1 MTFLRRR
8 PSVDHRGWTAPP
20 KPIFGRRGIAALLL
34 VTLLGGALVSI
45 PPANV
50 SAGALSDAIA
60 QQQALQA
67 QIDRQKAQIS
77 ALTASQSKLSG
88 QLASTKATLA
98 SVNADLLSVKSQ
110 IVDMTVEVA
119 KAQGSVDELEAT
131 VALLDAQL
139 ADVEAKESAKQ
150 AELSDRRAVLAER
163 IRTAYDGDRTSLLET
178 LLSGDNFT
186 DVMSEVDYHL
196 DLAQQDQALA
206 EQIVDDQKLL
216 AVIHQTAVVTKQQ
229 TESLRGEAASR
240 KTDLDKQLQDLADAK
255 AQLAAL
261 EAQTRELLAAQQA
274 QYAKLAADKTALAKQ
289 LADAKAA
296 QDALAAKVRE
306 LVRAQYAAG
315 GIPSQYSGS
324 LAWPMP
330 GTITQEFGCTG
341 FGWEPPLQLCPFP
354 LRHRHRQPDVH
365 PDPGRRAGQGDLGR
379 QESVRPVVGGDHR
392 PLVRARDVVR
402 PHRQLGPSARRQ
414 RRRIRRP
421 GPDHCLRGHDRLD
434 DRPAPPLGRPAQR
447 RLGQPPPVPLT
458 ARRRRRYRRGSARAN
473 VPLPGL
479 GATRVVL
486 ASRPGRLARRRPA
499 E

>member
-20 KPIFGRRGIAALLL
+20 KPIFGRRGLTALLL
-34 VTLLGGALVSI
+34 VTLLGGAFVSV
-45 PPANV
+45 PPPDV
-50 SAGALSDAIA
+50 SADALSDAIA

-67 QIDRQKAQIS
+67 QIDRQKAQIT

-88 QLASTKATLA
+88 QLANTKATLA
-98 SVNADLLSVKSQ
+98 SVNADLQSVKSQ

-150 AELSDRRAVLAER
+150 AELTARRSVLAER

-216 AVIHQTAVVTKQQ
+216 AVIHQTATVTRQQ

-240 KTDLDKQLQDLADAK
+240 KADLDKQLQDLADAK
-255 AQLAAL
+255 AELARL

-274 QYAKLAADKTALAKQ
+274 QYAKLAADKDALAKQ
-289 LADAKAA
+289 LAEAKAA

-330 GTITQEFGCTG
+330 GVLTQEFGCTG
-341 FGWEPPLQLCPFP
+341 FSWEPPLGSCAHFHTGIDIAAPMYTPIRAAAPGKVVWAGKSPYDPSWVVIIAHSSELVTWYAHIDNSAHPPAVSAGEYVAQGQIIAYEGMTGWTTGPHLHWAVQLNGVWVNP
-354 LRHRHRQPDVH
+354 
-365 PDPGRRAGQGDLGR
+365 
-379 QESVRPVVGGDHR
+379 
-392 PLVRARDVVR
+392 
-402 PHRQLGPSARRQ
+402 
-414 RRRIRRP
+414 
-421 GPDHCLRGHDRLD
+421 RLF
-434 DRPAPPLGRPAQR
+434 L
-447 RLGQPPPVPLT
+447 
-458 ARRRRRYRRGSARAN
+458 
-473 VPLPGL
+473 
-479 GATRVVL
+479 
-486 ASRPGRLARRRPA
+486 
-499 E
+499 